1 MDTERVRLKTSGHFS
16 PSENFKFICLK
27 QIYKAILGV
36 ETDRPTLVKVA
47 IIFSSG
53 WYWGWSINLPLAPL
67 WLKKDCRTC
76 DRSDAWRKG
85 VDYLRIL
92 FVMWSRLSRRRT
104 LVLLSVCLIARCET
118 TEGKPRIESRRL
130 RFRFHSQTTSP
141 PTTSCHVLMLVQYA
155 YWCGWRSSNSVRSPL
170 TVYTL
175 FTVTWEVVYSLWN
188 LAHPP

>member
-1 MDTERVRLKTSGHFS
+1 MDTERVRLKTPGHFS
-16 PSENFKFICLK
+16 SSENFKFIWNK
-27 QIYKAILGV
+27 FKAILGV
-36 ETDRPTLVKVA
+36 ETDRATLVKVA

-67 WLKKDCRTC
+67 WFKKDCRTC
-76 DRSDAWRKG
+76 DRSDAWRRG

-92 FVMWSRLSRRRT
+92 LVMWSRLSRRRT
-104 LVLLSVCLIARCET
+104 LVLTRCET

-130 RFRFHSQTTSP
+130 RFRFHSLTTSP

-155 YWCGWRSSNSVRSPL
+155 YWCGRNGWLWRSSNSVGSPL

-175 FTVTWEVVYSLWN
+175 FTVTREKLFTVFQT
-188 LAHPP
+188 